1 MVRITFTSNLQKHL
15 PCASM
20 DVAGETVR
28 EVLEGVFAANP
39 RLRSYLL
46 DDQQR
51 LRRHV
56 NVYVD
61 DRPVADR
68 LRLADPVAP
77 GSRLYVFQML
87 TGG

>member
-1 MVRITFTSNLQKHL
+1 MVQITFTSNLQKHV
-15 PCASM
+15 PCARLE
-20 DVAGETVR
+20 VAGGTVR
-28 EVLEGVFAANP
+28 EVLERVFDENP

-51 LRRHV
+51 LRKHV
-56 NVYVD
+56 NVYID
-61 DRPVADR
+61 DRPVTDR

-77 GSRLYVFQML
+77 DSRLYVFQML